1 MAPPGRAPGID
12 RRRALGGSVAAP
24 RQGRGR
30 PLVEVSRAA
39 TILVARVPGPR
50 ARGIAIVTSH
60 AAGSPLVAPN
70 VTALAVA
77 AASALPVADLA
88 ARPALMFMWTT
99 TPMLRRAIV
108 IPEAWGF
115 RYVTELVWP
124 KQRIG
129 TNYWARGQHEPCL
142 IYKRG
147 RFPWPGRAP
156 FASSLIRGV
165 QREHSRKPDALQ
177 DAIDATWP
185 DARKLEMFARRPR
198 EGWATWG
205 NEVDGFPG
213 VATG

>member
-1 MAPPGRAPGID
+1 VTGGPFDILVFDPPWHFASNSAARPGRNA
-12 RRRALGGSVAAP
+12 RRHYPCMRDA
-24 RQGRGR
+24 
-30 PLVEVSRAA
+30 E
-39 TILVARVPGPR
+39 
-50 ARGIAIVTSH
+50 IA
-60 AAGSPLVAPN
+60 
-70 VTALAVA
+70 
-77 AASALPVADLA
+77 ALPVADLA

-129 TNYWARGQHEPCL
+129 TGYWARGQHEPCL

-198 EGWATWG
+198 EGWASWG
-205 NEVDGFPG
+205 NEVDRFPG